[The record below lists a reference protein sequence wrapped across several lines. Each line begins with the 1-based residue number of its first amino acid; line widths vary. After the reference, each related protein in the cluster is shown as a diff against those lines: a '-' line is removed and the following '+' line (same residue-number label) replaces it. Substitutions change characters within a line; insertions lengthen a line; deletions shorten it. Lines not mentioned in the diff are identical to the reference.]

1 MLNKGGNIKDLVVAG
16 KSNVVEKIVQIEDKE
31 QMAEFEE
38 KLQKQKED
46 IKLKAQKD
54 KEMIEN

>member
-1 MLNKGGNIKDLVVAG
+1 MVVAG

-38 KLQKQKED
+38 KL
-46 IKLKAQKD
+46 
-54 KEMIEN
+54 